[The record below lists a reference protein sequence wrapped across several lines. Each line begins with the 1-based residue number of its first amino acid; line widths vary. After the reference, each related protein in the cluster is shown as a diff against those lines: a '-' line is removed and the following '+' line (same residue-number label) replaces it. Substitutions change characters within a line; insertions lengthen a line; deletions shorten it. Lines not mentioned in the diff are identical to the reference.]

1 MNVAATPASGVQ
13 GAARPL
19 DALRFPLRGS
29 HLIEA
34 SAGTGKTY
42 TIATLY
48 VRLVLGH
55 GGENAYAREL
65 TPPEILVVTFT
76 EAATRELRDRIRRRL
91 AEAAAAFRAPAAPAL
106 DDALLQA
113 LREEYPESQ
122 WPGCARRLALA
133 AEWMDEAAVHTIHG
147 WCYRMLREH
156 AFDSGSLFQQE
167 LEADTSSLLLE
178 VAQDYWR
185 TWVVMMELDTLAA
198 WRSYWSEPE
207 ALAWALQPRLT
218 DADALP
224 READG
229 PSAILAAVRV
239 QREAQLAV
247 LKQPWQD
254 LGWIHELQELLDQA
268 RTAKAFRGT
277 ALNRTNQERWLAA
290 IAAWAAD
297 PEAQDLDL
305 KTGWQRLTPAGLA
318 EIWLSGEP
326 PGHPAL
332 EAIAALQAQLAAL
345 PEPRGALYSHAMHW
359 CVARLAQA
367 QRQRAQLGFDGL
379 LRQFDEALRS
389 ESGPALARRIRQAF
403 PIALIDEFQDTDA
416 LQYRIFD
423 TIYGVARH
431 DPATALV
438 LIGDPKQAIY
448 AFRGADI
455 HTYLQARADCGD
467 RLYTLDRNF
476 RSTAAAVAAVNQLFS
491 LAEARGGGGAFQLT
505 HDGGPAIPFLPVQ
518 ARGLAERLL
527 IDDETPAGL
536 TLWYEADAQPA
547 AETQDTAATVPD
559 KAAAVDMAEA
569 SATQVARWL
578 NLAQEGRAGF
588 ANGKTEEWRALTP
601 ADIAILVNT
610 GTEAR
615 RVRAALARRGVRSV
629 YLSDRSSVYHTA
641 EAADVQRCLQACAEP
656 ERPGLVR
663 AALATRSLG
672 LDWRELLNLQQDEL
686 AWEARVQQFFQ
697 YRQDWRRLGVLPML
711 HRLLHDFAVP
721 ARLLRHEAG
730 EGGERRLTDWLH
742 LTELLQAASTA
753 LDGEQ
758 ALIRYLAEQR
768 AAPAQDE
775 GHQLRLESD
784 ADCVR
789 VVTVHKSKGLEYP
802 LVLLPFGCAA
812 RSLLGTPRSWP
823 LVYRDGDGG
832 RRFLWRPQ
840 TQAQATADG
849 ERLAEDVRKLYV
861 ALTRARHA
869 TWVGMAPAA
878 ADWRLS
884 ALGSLLDVGRR
895 DELLALANDSGESL
909 GTNAALC
916 LRPVADAD
924 AVRHRPPLAAAR
936 LGPVREAR
944 RQPSEP
950 WWVASYS
957 ALALRTGDTTSDSM
971 PGQRLDAGAAESLPA
986 IVQRVPD
993 DDWDT
998 PEAANWH
1005 EDWPVSLEEGDAAG
1019 EAAPTPPAGPDT
1031 EVWHA
1036 FPRGPEAGI
1045 VLHQLLESLAAV
1057 GFGAMASDPAA
1068 LRDRVARIAAPRG
1081 LAAWI
1086 DPLASGLE
1094 AFLRQAWPLPGA
1106 RQRFTLAGVEQC
1118 LVEMEFWLPVHR
1130 TPLDVLDAAIRG
1142 ATLQQRPR
1150 PELQPGRLN
1159 GMLKG
1164 FIDLVFVHEGRY
1176 YVADYKSNWLGRD
1189 ASAYTDEALA
1199 QTMAQSRYDVQAM
1212 LYLLALHRLLRTRL
1226 PDYDYDQHLGGA
1238 VYWFLRGLSGPARGQ
1253 VALRPSAAWMA
1264 AFDDLFK
1271 AGEWRLTGGAP

>member
-1 MNVAATPASGVQ
+1 MDESAQVGSRFNDS
-13 GAARPL
+13 ARPL

-42 TIATLY
+42 TIASLY

-55 GGENAYAREL
+55 GDDHAFARQL

-91 AEAAAAFRAPAAPAL
+91 AEAAATFRESASAPVGDP
-106 DDALLQA
+106 LLQA
-113 LREEYPESQ
+113 LREDYPEAQ

-178 VAQDYWR
+178 VVQDYWR
-185 TWVVMMELDTLAA
+185 TWIVTMELDALAA
-198 WRSYWSEPE
+198 WRSYWGEPA
-207 ALAWALQPRLT
+207 ALAWALQPRL
-218 DADALP
+218 ADAGSLP
-224 READG
+224 AQAAG
-229 PSAILAAVRV
+229 PGEILAAAR
-239 QREAQLAV
+239 QEHATRLAE
-247 LKQPWQD
+247 LKRPWLE
-254 LGWIHELQELLDQA
+254 LGWIEALRELLDGG
-268 RTAKAFRGT
+268 RLVKAFRGT
-277 ALNRTNQERWLAA
+277 GLNRTNQERWLAA
-290 IAAWAAD
+290 IGAWAAD
-297 PEAQDLDL
+297 PEATDLDL

-326 PGHPAL
+326 PVHPAL
-332 EAIAALQAQLAAL
+332 EAIASLPAELAAL
-345 PEPRGALYSHAMHW
+345 PEPRGALYAHAMGW
-359 CVARLAQA
+359 CVDRLAQA
-367 QRQRAQLGFDGL
+367 QRQRAQLSFDGL
-379 LRQFDEALRS
+379 LQQLDEALRS
-389 ESGPALARRIRQAF
+389 DSGPGLARRIRESF
-403 PIALIDEFQDTDA
+403 PVALIDEFQDTDA

-423 TIYGVARH
+423 AIYGVAAN

-455 HTYLQARADCGD
+455 HTYLQARVDCGD
-467 RLYTLDRNF
+467 RLYTLGRNF
-476 RSTAAAVAAVNQLFS
+476 RSTEAAVAAVNQLFS
-491 LAEARGGGGAFQLT
+491 LAEAQGGGGAFQLER
-505 HDGGPAIPFLPVQ
+505 GGVPAIPFLPVQ
-518 ARGLAERLL
+518 ARGLDERLW
-527 IDDETPAGL
+527 IDGETPAGM
-536 TLWYEADAQPA
+536 TLWHDGKLPSGANDAEPEAVEQGSAAPA
-547 AETQDTAATVPD
+547 
-559 KAAAVDMAEA
+559 DMAEV
-569 SATQVARWL
+569 SAAHVAHWL

-588 ANGKTEEWRALTP
+588 AKKDQERLRALTP

-610 GTEAR
+610 GAEAR
-615 RVRAALARRGVRSV
+615 RVRTALARRGVRSV

-656 ERPGLVR
+656 DRPGLVR

-672 LDWRELLNLQQDEL
+672 LDWSELLRLQHDEL
-686 AWEARVQQFFQ
+686 AWEARVQQFHQ

-711 HRLLHDFAVP
+711 YRLLHDFAVP
-721 ARLLRHEAG
+721 ARLLRHEAA

-742 LTELLQAASTA
+742 LAELLQAASTT

-758 ALIRYLAEQR
+758 ALIRHLAEQR

-812 RSLLGTPRSWP
+812 RALLGTPRHWP
-823 LVYRDGDGG
+823 LAYRDDRGG
-832 RRFLWRPQ
+832 RRFLWQPDAE
-840 TQAQATADG
+840 AQAVADR

-869 TWVGMAPAA
+869 TWVGMAPVA
-878 ADWRLS
+878 ADWRAS
-884 ALGSLLDVGRR
+884 ALGRLLDIGRSE
-895 DELLALANDSGESL
+895 ELGGLARRPTWPADAAGTLRLCAVADGDPVRHQPPPALAR
-909 GTNAALC
+909 AAQ
-916 LRPVADAD
+916 LRQP
-924 AVRHRPPLAAAR
+924 
-936 LGPVREAR
+936 R
-944 RQPSEP
+944 RQPPEP

-957 ALALRTGDTTSDSM
+957 ALALRTGDSVADAAPAASAEAPALDTLARPPDSDW
-971 PGQRLDAGAAESLPA
+971 E
-986 IVQRVPD
+986 
-993 DDWDT
+993 T
-998 PEAANWH
+998 PEAANWQ
-1005 EDWPVSLEEGDAAG
+1005 EDWASLHDDDAAPG
-1019 EAAPTPPAGPDT
+1019 EPIQLSPPEREAD
-1031 EVWHA
+1031 VWHA

-1045 VLHQLLESLAAV
+1045 VLHQLLESLAAA
-1057 GFGAMASDPAA
+1057 GFDVMAKDPAT
-1068 LRDRVARIAAPRG
+1068 LRDRVARIAAPKG

-1086 DPLASGLE
+1086 DPLAAGLG
-1094 AFLRQAWPLPGA
+1094 AFLRQPWRLPGA
-1106 RQRFTLAGVEQC
+1106 RQPFALAGVEQC

-1130 TPLDVLDAAIRG
+1130 TRLEVLDAAIRS
-1142 ATLQQRPR
+1142 ATLQQRAR
-1150 PELQPGRLN
+1150 PELLPGRLN

-1189 ASAYTDEALA
+1189 ATAYTDEALA
-1199 QTMAQSRYDVQAM
+1199 QTMARSRYDVQAM

-1226 PDYDYDQHLGGA
+1226 PDYDYERHLGGA
-1238 VYWFLRGLSGPARGQ
+1238 VYWFLRGLAGPSGGM

-1264 AFDDLFK
+1264 AFDALFEE
-1271 AGEWRLTGGAP
+1271 GQWHDPGAKV